1 MIVIMKRNV
10 FLKAIFVFLFG
21 LSLSTGVNAQLFSK
35 GDKVINLGIGVPSY
49 LGGNGY
55 ETKLPLISG
64 SFDYGL
70 FDGLLENKASI
81 GVGGYL
87 GYTANRFKYAG
98 NQGYDFSYLIIGPRA
113 SFHYNPIDKLDT
125 YGGLLLGLNIVGSS
139 VYGDADQRYKPDN
152 ETGFIPALYV
162 GARYY
167 FADNIAVFAEV
178 GYGVSL
184 IEAGISFKF

>member
-1 MIVIMKRNV
+1 MKNIVLKVV
-10 FLKAIFVFLFG
+10 FIFLFG
-21 LSLSTGVNAQLFSK
+21 LSFNGAVNAQLFSK

-55 ETKLPLISG
+55 ETKIPLVSG

-70 FDGLLENKASI
+70 IDGLLEGKASI

-87 GYTANRFKYAG
+87 GYTANRYKYLG
-98 NQGYDFSYLIIGPRA
+98 NHGYDFSYLIFGPRA
-113 SFHYNPIDKLDT
+113 SFHYNPIDNLDT
-125 YGGLLLGLNIVGSS
+125 YGGLLLGYNIVSS
-139 VYGDADQRYKPDN
+139 SAYGETAQFIKPNNDSR
-152 ETGFIPALYV
+152 FIPALYV

-167 FADNIAVFAEV
+167 FTDNIAAFAEI

-184 IEAGISFKF
+184 IEAGLSFKF

>member
-1 MIVIMKRNV
+1 MKKNFILRI
-10 FLKAIFVFLFG
+10 IFVFLLYLGFSSG
-21 LSLSTGVNAQLFSK
+21 MSAQLFSK
-35 GDKVINLGIGVPSY
+35 GDKVINLGIGAPVY

-81 GVGGYL
+81 GVGGYI
-87 GYTANRFKYAG
+87 GYTANRFEYFG
-98 NQGYDFSYLIIGPRA
+98 DRGFDFSYFIIGPRA

-139 VYGDADQRYKPDN
+139 NYGDADPFYKPNN
-152 ETGFIPALYV
+152 ESGFIPALYA

-167 FADNIAVFAEV
+167 FTDNIAAFAEI
-178 GYGVSL
+178 GYGVSV
-184 IEAGISFKF
+184 IEVGLSFKF

>member
-1 MIVIMKRNV
+1 MKKNIILKVV
-10 FLKAIFVFLFG
+10 FSFLFYLTFNLG
-21 LSLSTGVNAQLFSK
+21 MNAQLFSK
-35 GDKVINLGIGVPSY
+35 GDRVINLGIGVPSY

-70 FDGLLENKASI
+70 FDGLLEEKAAI

-113 SFHYNPIDKLDT
+113 SFHYNFVDKLDT
-125 YGGLLLGLNIVGSS
+125 YAGLLLGCNIVSS
-139 VYGDADQRYKPDN
+139 SSYGNPGPKPDN
-152 ETGFIPALYV
+152 GSRLIPALYF
-162 GARYY
+162 GGRY
-167 FADNIAVFAEV
+167 FLTDNIAGFAEI
-178 GYGVSL
+178 GFGISL
-184 IEAGISFKF
+184 IDVGVSFKF

>member
-1 MIVIMKRNV
+1 MKKSII
-10 FLKAIFVFLFG
+10 LKAFFVFLFV
-21 LSLSTGVNAQLFSK
+21 LSFSKVMNAQLFSK
-35 GDKVINLGIGVPSY
+35 GDKVINLGIGVPTY

-55 ETKLPLISG
+55 STRIPLISG

-70 FDGLLENKASI
+70 FDGLLDDKASI

-87 GYTANRFKYAG
+87 GYTANRFEYTG
-98 NQGYDFSYLIIGPRA
+98 NRGYDFSYLIFGPRA

-125 YGGLLLGLNIVGSS
+125 YGGLLLGYNFVGSS
-139 VYGDADQRYKPDN
+139 SYGDETQLIKPAN
-152 ETGFIPALYV
+152 KSGFIPALYV

-167 FADNIAVFAEV
+167 LTGNIAAFAEI

-184 IEAGISFKF
+184 IEVGISFKL